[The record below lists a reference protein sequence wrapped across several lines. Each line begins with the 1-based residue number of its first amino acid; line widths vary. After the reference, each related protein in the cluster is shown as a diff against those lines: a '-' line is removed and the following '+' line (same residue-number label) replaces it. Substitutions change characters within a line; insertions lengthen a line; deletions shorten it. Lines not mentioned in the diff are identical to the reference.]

1 MRIYVLSNATLKK
14 NIISKLEPYLH
25 NVRHICYIWSVNG
38 LMQVEDDKIY
48 QVQIKD
54 VQSKKTLLGA
64 FPVTIDES
72 DFIRKEECFQIAP
85 RSFKEYT
92 TLKTYRLAGTSTS
105 VADASVADASAVD
118 TSAVDASV
126 AGTSV
131 AGTSVAGTSVA
142 GTSVDN
148 TYSALLDMSIQLYEK
163 GYSGIDL
170 INYIEKDIQMNN
182 DLERKF
188 HILFF
193 FQKVKREFR
202 NEKTFILFI
211 LHFLYFRSEK
221 DLENISFM

>member
-105 VADASVADASAVD
+105 VADASAVDASAVD

-131 AGTSVAGTSVA
+131 AGTSASLIEWVLEYKDDELH
-142 GTSVDN
+142 DN
-148 TYSALLDMSIQLYEK
+148 YFTLPNGEDIHWPKNKA
-163 GYSGIDL
+163 DL
-170 INYIEKDIQMNN
+170 
-182 DLERKF
+182 
-188 HILFF
+188 
-193 FQKVKREFR
+193 
-202 NEKTFILFI
+202 
-211 LHFLYFRSEK
+211 LHFLN
-221 DLENISFM
+221 L